1 MNFLLFNRNTKNKIQ
16 QSLGTAKDAF
26 SNSDKTAKDKLIFA
40 FNVTFDVMKSLVYFM
55 VVVLLFLGALGGGI
69 GIGYF
74 AYLVSDT
81 AVPNKEELQNK
92 INDVEQLSTITYAG
106 GEKIADIRSDLIRT
120 NVASE
125 QISPLVKKAL
135 ISTEDEYFDVH
146 KGIVPKA
153 VIRALVSDATGLG
166 GSSGG
171 STITQQLVKQQVLTS
186 ETSYKRKAN
195 EIVLALRVEKFF
207 SKDEIITSYLNVSP
221 FGRNNKGQ
229 NIAGVQEAA
238 KGIFNT
244 TADQLN
250 LPQAAF
256 IAGLPQS
263 PISYSPY
270 LNTGELRDDQSLGLE
285 RKNQVLYNMYK
296 EEYITKEEYN
306 DAINYDLPK
315 DFKAS
320 EDVTD
325 NVNGYLYDYIYD
337 QAIRVLMPIYYE
349 ADGVTAAELNEN
361 KKLKEKYYD
370 IAARELRRDGYTVQ
384 STIDKNVYAAMQNA
398 TANYASMYI
407 GDYGIETSSVLLDNQ
422 TGRIISFIAG
432 RDFNTNKNN
441 HAFNSE
447 RSPGSTI
454 KPILAYAPAIDAGL
468 IGSESKLS
476 NFSRKYRPPD
486 ETVDLMNYDR
496 RVSTGFKSA
505 REALKISDN
514 VPVVELYQEL
524 LKVADPKE
532 YYQKMNMRMTDGEYY
547 SQEAIAVG
555 GTNTGPTNLEQTN
568 AFATLANKGN
578 YAQGYSIE
586 KITDNS
592 GNVIYQHETKPVSV
606 FSPATASIMND
617 MMRDVITSGTGT
629 ASKDTLANMGSGL
642 TNADWV
648 GKTGTSEQ
656 NSDYWFI
663 ASTPKISLSN
673 WIGYSEGQIPMDASY
688 GKNNMQL
695 WAYIANAAYEANP
708 GLFGITE
715 RFTLDP
721 SVIRAEVSDFSGQK
735 MGTAMVEGSTWTVPG
750 KKIESLWAKNG
761 PSATQFRFGMGA
773 TDAQYLKTW
782 NESYVRP
789 KAPTPS
795 RGTPNRNNSNSTNRN
810 NNTTNN
816 ND

>member
-1 MNFLLFNRNTKNKIQ
+1 MLFNRNTKNKIQ

-26 SNSDKTAKDKLIFA
+26 AKSDQTAKDKLLFA
-40 FNVTFDVMKSLVYFM
+40 FNVTFDVLKSLVYFI
-55 VVVLLFLGALGGGI
+55 VVVFLFLGALGGGI

-81 AVPNKEELQNK
+81 PVPDKQELQNK

-120 NVASE
+120 NVASD

-195 EIVLALRVEKFF
+195 EIVLAMRVENFF

-244 TADQLN
+244 TADKLN

-270 LNTGELRDDQSLGLE
+270 LNTGELREDQSLGLE
-285 RKNQVLYNMYK
+285 RKDQVLYNMYK
-296 EEYITKEEYN
+296 EGYITKQEYD
-306 DAINYDLPK
+306 DAKNYDLTQ
-315 DFKAS
+315 DFKPS

-325 NVNGYLYDYIYD
+325 NVNGYLYDYTYD
-337 QAIRVLMPIYYE
+337 QAIKILMPIYYE
-349 ADGVTAAELNEN
+349 ADGLKTEDLTNN
-361 KKLKEKYYD
+361 DKLSSKYYD
-370 IAARELRRDGYTVQ
+370 IAARELRRNGYTVQ
-384 STIDKNVYAAMQNA
+384 TTIDKTVYEAMQNA
-398 TANYASMYI
+398 TANYAGMFI

-422 TGRIISFIAG
+422 TGRIISFVAG
-432 RDFNTNKNN
+432 RDFNQNKNN
-441 HAFNSE
+441 HAFTTR

-476 NFSRKYRPPD
+476 NFSRKYKGD
-486 ETVDLMNYDR
+486 DSDKDLMNYSR
-496 RVSTGFKSA
+496 QPSTGFESA
-505 REALKISDN
+505 RQALKMSDN
-514 VPVVELYQEL
+514 VPAVELYLEL

-532 YYQKMNMRMTDGEYY
+532 YYDKMNMTMTDSDFYGVE
-547 SQEAIAVG
+547 SIAVG
-555 GTNTGPTNLEQTN
+555 GTTKGPTNLEQTN

-578 YAQGYSIE
+578 YSQGYSIE
-586 KITDNS
+586 KITDNN
-592 GNVIYQHETKPVSV
+592 GNIIYQHEVEPISV

-629 ASKDTLANMGSGL
+629 MSKNTLASMGSGL

-648 GKTGTSEQ
+648 GKTGTSE
-656 NSDYWFI
+656 NNGDYWFI
-663 ASTPKISLSN
+663 ASTPKVSLSN
-673 WIGYSEGQIPMDASY
+673 WIGYSDAVIPMDAAY
-688 GKNNMQL
+688 GQNNMQL

-708 GLFGITE
+708 ALFGITE

-721 SVIRAEVSDFSGQK
+721 SVIHAEVSDFSGQK
-735 MGTAMVEGSTWTVPG
+735 LGTAMVEGSTWTVPG

-782 NESYVRP
+782 NDSYVKP
-789 KAPTPS
+789 KVPAKTTPS
-795 RGTPNRNNSNSTNRN
+795 SSTNRTN
-810 NNTTNN
+810 STVTNN
-816 ND
+816 VTEKKDDEDD